1 MKTFPFSSLLSM
13 ALLSVLLSSCGPKDT
28 DIQKA
33 VTEKISNSSG
43 MSDMMVSVNKGVVT
57 LSGQCKDE
65 TCKSNC
71 EKLAKEIKGVKSVI
85 NNCTVAPP
93 PPVPAPVVINADET
107 LSKAVMTLL
116 AKYPGVSSTI
126 SNGVVTLNGEIKKA
140 NLMPLMQSLQAL
152 NPKKVE
158 NKLTVK

>member
-1 MKTFPFSSLLSM
+1 MAMLSLL
-13 ALLSVLLSSCGPKDT
+13 LYSCGPKDA
-28 DIQKA
+28 DIQKL
-33 VTEKISNSSG
+33 VTEKINSASG
-43 MSDMMVSVNKGVVT
+43 MSDMMVSVSKGVVT

-65 TCKSNC
+65 ACKTNC

-93 PPVPAPVVINADET
+93 APVAAPVVINADET
-107 LSKAVMTLL
+107 LSKAVMALL
-116 AKYPGVSSTI
+116 GNYPGVSSTI

-140 NLMPLMQSLQAL
+140 NLMPLMQSIQAL